1 MDPVHGRVA
10 PGDAMT
16 DLTST
21 LDELDREISAAP
33 PERLPAILVAL
44 STRMAAA
51 SARLLAMPPVSSGRT
66 TGPDE
71 NLDVAEAARRLG
83 VSKDWLYRHANGLP
97 FTVRVGRRLVFSA
110 RGLERWNQ
118 MRQGR

>member
-1 MDPVHGRVA
+1 MDPMQGRVV
-10 PGDAMT
+10 PGDRMT
-16 DLTST
+16 GLHWTFDA
-21 LDELDREISAAP
+21 LDREISAAP
-33 PERLPAILVAL
+33 PERLSTIIAAL
-44 STRMAAA
+44 SARIAAA
-51 SARLLAMPPVSSGRT
+51 SARLLAMPTVGSGRT